1 MSLAPL
7 PPRSAAQSIQLPQH
21 LDAVRSKL
29 VHLID
34 ALSTLLSQLHY
45 LSLSTPEPTT
55 ANPGILPYPDLLS
68 RYNLLLSHFTSLSS
82 LLSSVG
88 DPREQERR
96 KEDRGR
102 DEKRERWEGSL
113 VVPAV
118 QVEEQQDW
126 IVGMLLRTKQ
136 VRSLSR
142 PSLLQ

>member
-1 MSLAPL
+1 M
-7 PPRSAAQSIQLPQH
+7 
-21 LDAVRSKL
+21 
-29 VHLID
+29 
-34 ALSTLLSQLHY
+34 
-45 LSLSTPEPTT
+45 
-55 ANPGILPYPDLLS
+55 
-68 RYNLLLSHFTSLSS
+68 
-82 LLSSVG
+82 LSSVG

-136 VRSLSR
+136 VRLVSLSR
-142 PSLLQ
+142 SPVRLGAG